1 MAEQARTPR
10 RRREP
15 AAPDGTML
23 DPDLIDILG
32 AGSLLK
38 KTDKQR
44 DPRDYTS
51 YVHAHQPHEGAA
63 GA

>member
-1 MAEQARTPR
+1 
-10 RRREP
+10 
-15 AAPDGTML
+15 ML
-23 DPDLIDILG
+23 DPDLLDILG

>member
-1 MAEQARTPR
+1 MLVALFAGRAARQIQWQGDQQARLI
-10 RRREP
+10 
-15 AAPDGTML
+15 AAY
-23 DPDLIDILG
+23 ILG
-32 AGSLLK
+32 ARSLLK

>member
-1 MAEQARTPR
+1 MAEQARIPR
-10 RRREP
+10 RRREL

-44 DPRDYTS
+44 DPRDDTS
-51 YVHAHQPHEGAA
+51 YAHAHQPREGAA